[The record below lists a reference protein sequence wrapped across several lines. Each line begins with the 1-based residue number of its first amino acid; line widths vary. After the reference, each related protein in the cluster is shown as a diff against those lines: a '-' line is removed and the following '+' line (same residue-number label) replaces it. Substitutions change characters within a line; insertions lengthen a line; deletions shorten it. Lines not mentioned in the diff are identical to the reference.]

1 MSESEYAATLLDYLC
16 DARNYAENIGKR
28 TLATIATV
36 ANAEELATKAR
47 INPLAPTR
55 GL

>member
-1 MSESEYAATLLDYLC
+1 MNESEYAATLLNYLC
-16 DARNYAENIGKR
+16 DARSYAADKGRK

-36 ANAEELATKAR
+36 ANAEELALKAK
-47 INPLAPTR
+47 IIPLAPTR